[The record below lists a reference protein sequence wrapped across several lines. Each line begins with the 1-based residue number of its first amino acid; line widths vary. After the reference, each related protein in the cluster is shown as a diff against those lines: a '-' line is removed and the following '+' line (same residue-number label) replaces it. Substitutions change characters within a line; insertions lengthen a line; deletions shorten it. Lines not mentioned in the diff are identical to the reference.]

1 MTRRLISLSVSMNR
15 PAAVSLRLSCVL
27 ICVLVSGCAQTV
39 TIFYPSGSVIHPE
52 FDKRYTI
59 WNGER
64 VEVNWT
70 PSLRVESSKYL
81 AGYDR
86 VLLANSIHEI
96 GLRHEYKIAGK
107 GTPLVVYTKNPEH
120 TPEERHYPTSGIT
133 LGITAVKESRP
144 GQVPL
149 LKLYDSFDPVVVR
162 SAAGPDPIAANYTA
176 TLAVLYSHTRK
187 VAGSAFA
194 SFMRPDNPRFAT
206 GIYLIHPYD
215 PNKIPVLLI
224 HGLLGSPISWQN
236 LTNDLCS
243 DPKILE
249 HYQPWF
255 FLYPTGQPVLESGAQ
270 LREDLQAT
278 QRLFDPSGRAIASHH
293 VVVVAHSMGG
303 LLAHTLVSDS
313 GAALWNV
320 FATKPL
326 NSLKL
331 PADVKDLILRYFFF
345 RHQPSIDRVIF
356 LSVPHRGSVLA
367 SGIVGSIGNRIIQP
381 SKGPARVLKELAAQ
395 YPGILDPYYARVN
408 ASGGP
413 TSLVSIAPN
422 PLLNGLADL
431 PIKVPFHSIIGHL
444 GPDEGPHSTDG
455 LVEYYSSHLEGAE
468 SEKIVP
474 AGHYLMAH
482 PETVAEIKRILEENI
497 ARGSRSFKRAATLAS
512 RTDSVH

>member
-1 MTRRLISLSVSMNR
+1 
-15 PAAVSLRLSCVL
+15 
-27 ICVLVSGCAQTV
+27 
-39 TIFYPSGSVIHPE
+39 
-52 FDKRYTI
+52 
-59 WNGER
+59 
-64 VEVNWT
+64 
-70 PSLRVESSKYL
+70 
-81 AGYDR
+81 
-86 VLLANSIHEI
+86 
-96 GLRHEYKIAGK
+96 
-107 GTPLVVYTKNPEH
+107 
-120 TPEERHYPTSGIT
+120 
-133 LGITAVKESRP
+133 
-144 GQVPL
+144 L

-215 PNKIPVLLI
+215 PNKIPILFI

-255 FLYPTGQPVLESGAQ
+255 FLYPTGQPVLESAAQ

-278 QRLFDPSGRAIASHH
+278 QRLFDPSGRAVASHH

-303 LLAHTLVSDS
+303 LLAHTLISDS

-331 PADVKDLILRYFFF
+331 SADEKDLILKYFFF
-345 RHQPSIDRVIF
+345 RHQASIDRVIF

-367 SGIVGSIGNRIIQP
+367 GGIVGSIGNRIIQH
-381 SKGPARVLKELAAQ
+381 SKSPAHAMKELAAQ
-395 YPGILDPYYARVN
+395 YPGILDPYFARVN
-408 ASGGP
+408 ARGGP
-413 TSLVSIAPN
+413 TSLFSLAPN

-497 ARGSRSFKRAATLAS
+497 ARGRRSFKRAATLAS

>member
-1 MTRRLISLSVSMNR
+1 MNGNF
-15 PAAVSLRLSCVL
+15 RLSCILIGVL
-27 ICVLVSGCAQTV
+27 FSGCVDTV
-39 TIFYPSGSVIHPE
+39 KISYPAASEIHPE
-52 FDKRYTI
+52 FDRTYTS

-70 PSLRVESSKYL
+70 PTLQAESAKYL
-81 AGYDR
+81 AKYDR
-86 VLLANSIHEI
+86 VLLANSIREK
-96 GLRHEYKIAGK
+96 GLRNEYKIAGK

-133 LGITAVKESRP
+133 LGITAVKETRP
-144 GQVPL
+144 RQVPL
-149 LKLYDSFDPVVVR
+149 LKLYDSFDPAVVR

-194 SFMRPDNPRFAT
+194 SFVRPDNPQFAT

-215 PNKIPVLLI
+215 PNKIPILFI

-255 FLYPTGQPVLESGAQ
+255 FLYPTGQPILESAAQ

-278 QRLFDPSGRAIASHH
+278 QRLFDPSGRAVASHH
-293 VVVVAHSMGG
+293 VVIVAHSMGG

-313 GAALWNV
+313 GAALWNA

-331 PADVKDLILRYFFF
+331 SADEKDLILKYFFF
-345 RHQPSIDRVIF
+345 QHQASIDRVIF

-367 SGIVGSIGNRIIQP
+367 GGIVGSIGNRIIRH
-381 SKGPARVLKELAAQ
+381 SKSPAHAMKELAAE
-395 YPGILDPYYARVN
+395 YPGILDPYFARVN
-408 ASGGP
+408 ARGGP
-413 TSLVSIAPN
+413 TSLFSLAPN
-422 PLLNGLADL
+422 PLLSGLAAL
-431 PIKVPFHSIIGHL
+431 PIKVPFHSIIGNLGVDL
-444 GPDEGPHSTDG
+444 GPDSSDG
-455 LVEYYSSHLEGAE
+455 LVSYRSSHLEGSE
-468 SEKIVP
+468 SEKIIP
-474 AGHYLMAH
+474 AGHYLMAN
-482 PETVAEIKRILEENI
+482 PETVAEIKRVLEENI
-497 ARGSRSFKRAATLAS
+497 ARRA
-512 RTDSVH
+512 RR

>member
-1 MTRRLISLSVSMNR
+1 
-15 PAAVSLRLSCVL
+15 
-27 ICVLVSGCAQTV
+27 
-39 TIFYPSGSVIHPE
+39 
-52 FDKRYTI
+52 
-59 WNGER
+59 
-64 VEVNWT
+64 
-70 PSLRVESSKYL
+70 
-81 AGYDR
+81 
-86 VLLANSIHEI
+86 
-96 GLRHEYKIAGK
+96 
-107 GTPLVVYTKNPEH
+107 
-120 TPEERHYPTSGIT
+120 
-133 LGITAVKESRP
+133 
-144 GQVPL
+144 
-149 LKLYDSFDPVVVR
+149 VR

-194 SFMRPDNPRFAT
+194 SFIRPDNPRFAT

-215 PNKIPVLLI
+215 PNKIPILFI

-255 FLYPTGQPVLESGAQ
+255 FLYPTGQPVLESAAQ

-278 QRLFDPSGRAIASHH
+278 QRLFDPSGRAVASHH
-293 VVVVAHSMGG
+293 VVIVAHSMGG

-331 PADVKDLILRYFFF
+331 SADEKDFVLKYFFF
-345 RHQPSIDRVIF
+345 RHQASIDRVIF

-367 SGIVGSIGNRIIQP
+367 SGIVGSIGNRIIQH
-381 SKGPARVLKELAAQ
+381 SKSPARAMKELAAQ
-395 YPGILDPYYARVN
+395 YPGILDPYFARVN
-408 ASGGP
+408 ARGGP
-413 TSLVSIAPN
+413 TSLFSIAPN

-431 PIKVPFHSIIGHL
+431 PIEVPFHSIIGHL
-444 GPDEGPHSTDG
+444 GPDVGPHGTDG
-455 LVEYYSSHLEGAE
+455 LVEYSSAHLEGAE

-474 AGHYLMAH
+474 AGHYLMDH

-497 ARGSRSFKRAATLAS
+497 ARGRRIKRAATVAS
-512 RTDSVH
+512 RTDSVDKR